1 MRQPTAGLSLE
12 GLTALDTDGRA
23 LPRLAESW
31 GWENQGRTLR
41 LRLRRGVTF
50 HDGNPLN
57 GSFTASALREAI
69 TRPSNRALY
78 SSLTDVAEVKADGD
92 TDVLLNLS
100 QPSAFLPE
108 DLELPLSRGS
118 QTGTGPFK
126 VVKSDTSEVI
136 LDRYDKYYLGAPKIA
151 RVTIRAFNTL
161 RTAWASLL
169 RGDIDMVTNVPPE
182 AVEFV
187 KNDNVQV
194 ASFSR
199 RYQYLIA
206 FNSGRGP
213 LKSAAIRRALNVAID
228 RDEIIKNVL
237 QGHGA
242 PSTGPLWPQHWAYDR
257 TLQPY
262 GYQPS
267 LASSLL
273 DTVPSRSVRLV
284 SIGAPAAK
292 VRFTCLLPASFSVLE
307 RLALDV
313 QRQLYN
319 VGVDMQFQVVPIDEY
334 NRRIRDGQFEAVMI
348 DMISGPS
355 LGRAYIFW
363 RSSRQF
369 KGLNVFGYENQD
381 AERWFDLLRTSI
393 NDGAVRSAMN
403 RLQRALLDDP
413 PALFLAWNDR
423 TLAVRKDFRIVDEPG
438 RDPFYT
444 IWRWTPV
451 TVPAAR

>member
-1 MRQPTAGLSLE
+1 M
-12 GLTALDTDGRA
+12 
-23 LPRLAESW
+23 
-31 GWENQGRTLR
+31 
-41 LRLRRGVTF
+41 TF

-57 GSFTASALREAI
+57 GSFAASALREAI
-69 TRPSNRALY
+69 ARPSNRALY

-108 DLELPLSRGS
+108 DLELPLSRGT

-136 LDRYDKYYLGAPKIA
+136 LDRYDKYYLGAPKIE

-206 FNSGRGP
+206 FNSGGGP

-242 PSTGPLWPQHWAYDR
+242 PSTGPLWPQHWAYDS

-273 DTVPSRSVRLV
+273 DTVPSRSVRLA
-284 SIGAPAAK
+284 SIGAPTAK

-307 RLALDV
+307 RLALEV

-319 VGVDMQFQVVPIDEY
+319 VGVDMQFQV
-334 NRRIRDGQFEAVMI
+334 
-348 DMISGPS
+348 
-355 LGRAYIFW
+355 
-363 RSSRQF
+363 
-369 KGLNVFGYENQD
+369 
-381 AERWFDLLRTSI
+381 
-393 NDGAVRSAMN
+393 
-403 RLQRALLDDP
+403 
-413 PALFLAWNDR
+413 
-423 TLAVRKDFRIVDEPG
+423 
-438 RDPFYT
+438 
-444 IWRWTPV
+444 
-451 TVPAAR
+451 